1 MKNQNVIY
9 HIVTLNDFT
18 TQIKDDYYREKII
31 NSAKNCTQLLIYS
44 LPSDT
49 PN

>member
-1 MKNQNVIY
+1 MKNQNIIY

-18 TQIKDDYYREKII
+18 TQIKDDYNEKII
-31 NSAKNCTQLLIYS
+31 NAAKNCRQLLIYS